1 MRSFKRFSLG
11 LACCLSMAYSAAA
24 QDSGSA
30 LKPGTVAKGSQAEVE
45 APKFMRY
52 VENSGR
58 PKALEV
64 AVVHYES
71 PSAAG
76 AEVDLVG
83 AVHIGEQSYYD
94 QLNELFDKYDV
105 VLYELVAEEGT
116 VIPKGGKR
124 DGAKHPV
131 SMLQDSAR
139 TFLGLKSQLAEVD
152 YTKKHFV
159 RADMSP
165 QQIADKMSERGDT
178 AFTVALSTLADVMRQ
193 QNLAARDG
201 KTAQPLLDENLN
213 LADLLTNSLKAK
225 QVLGKQL
232 STAGSLDEALGGT
245 LNQMLVK
252 DRNAAAAKV
261 LQQQLA
267 SGKKRIAIFYGA
279 AHMDDF
285 HGRLVNEFGMRPTS
299 TRWLTA
305 WDLTRSGSTPLDN
318 PAALLQQLFE
328 ALE

>member
-1 MRSFKRFSLG
+1 MRNLKRFSVAIAWCFST
-11 LACCLSMAYSAAA
+11 LAWA
-24 QDSGSA
+24 QDNAASLA
-30 LKPGTVAKGSQAEVE
+30 LPDTPSKNSKARVE

-52 VENSGR
+52 VETAGR
-58 PKALEV
+58 PKALEI

-71 PSAAG
+71 PSVAG

-94 QLNELFDKYDV
+94 QLNQLFDKYDA

-124 DGAKHPV
+124 EGPQHPV
-131 SMLQDSAR
+131 AMLQDTAR

-152 YTKKHFV
+152 YTRKHFV
-159 RADMSP
+159 RADMTP
-165 QQIADKMSERGDT
+165 QQIADKMSQRGDT
-178 AFTVALSTLADVMRQ
+178 ALTVALSTLADVMRQ
-193 QNLAARDG
+193 QNLAAREG
-201 KTAQPLLDENLN
+201 NSGQPLLDENLN
-213 LADLLTNSLKAK
+213 LAELFSNSLKAK
-225 QVLGKQL
+225 QVLAKQL
-232 STAGSLDEALGGT
+232 TASGSLDEALGGT

-252 DRNAAAAKV
+252 DRNAAATKV

-267 SGKKRIAIFYGA
+267 AGKKRIAIFYGA
-279 AHMDDF
+279 AHMSDF
-285 HGRLVNEFGMRPTS
+285 HARLVSDFGMQPTS

-305 WDLTRSGSTPLDN
+305 WDLTRSGSSPLDN

-328 ALE
+328 AIE